1 MKKKYN
7 NLPREQIGVVIPI
20 LSLLL
25 AIFPVFRVFTTLLTF
40 IYSEDISSILFTKIE
55 LNIYLVLSLL
65 VIISLILICLKK
77 TFAIYSYYLF
87 TLLTLLTQIFKYGF
101 SSSLALNYI
110 ISIIIPA
117 IYFYALYRKNYIFHL
132 KEKTNTLIKIG
143 VTALLLSIIFI
154 VSISIDTPRNNI
166 RKFEQAFND
175 VSISKL
181 EELGA
186 LEDSSLNITQEALD
200 SVKINDY
207 SIKKISKTDS
217 THKAIKAEFKI
228 YFVSLD
234 ENKSL
239 LVNDEAL
246 KDITINLTKVKGQG
260 WVIDDMDNIL
270 SELMNK

>member
-1 MKKKYN
+1 MVGY
-7 NLPREQIGVVIPI
+7 
-20 LSLLL
+20 
-25 AIFPVFRVFTTLLTF
+25 
-40 IYSEDISSILFTKIE
+40 
-55 LNIYLVLSLL
+55 
-65 VIISLILICLKK
+65 
-77 TFAIYSYYLF
+77 
-87 TLLTLLTQIFKYGF
+87 
-101 SSSLALNYI
+101 
-110 ISIIIPA
+110 
-117 IYFYALYRKNYIFHL
+117 YIFHL

>member
-7 NLPREQIGVVIPI
+7 NLSREQIGVVIPM

-40 IYSEDISSILFTKIE
+40 VYSEDISSILFTKVE
-55 LNIYLVLSLL
+55 LNIYLALSLL

-77 TFAIYSYYLF
+77 TFAIYTYYLF

-101 SSSLALNYI
+101 SSSSILNY
-110 ISIIIPA
+110 IIPA

-166 RKFEQAFND
+166 RKFERAFND

-186 LEDSSLNITQEALD
+186 LEDSSLNITQETLD

-207 SIKKISKTDS
+207 NIKKISKTDS

>member
-7 NLPREQIGVVIPI
+7 NLSKEQIGVVIPM

-40 IYSEDISSILFTKIE
+40 IYSEDISSILFTKTE
-55 LNIYLVLSLL
+55 LNIYLILSLL
-65 VIISLILICLKK
+65 VIVSLILICLRK
-77 TFAIYSYYLF
+77 TFAIYTYYLF

-110 ISIIIPA
+110 ISIIMPA
-117 IYFYALYRKNYIFHL
+117 VYFYALYKKNYVFHL
-132 KEKTNTLIKIG
+132 KEKVNTLIKIG

-154 VSISIDTPRNNI
+154 VTISIDTPRNNV
-166 RKFEQAFND
+166 RKFERAFND

-181 EELGA
+181 EELGN
-186 LEDSSLNITQEALD
+186 LETSSLNITQKTLD

-207 SIKKISKTDS
+207 KIKEISKTDS
-217 THKAIKAEFKI
+217 KQKTIKVEFKI
-228 YFVSLD
+228 YYVSLD

-246 KDITINLTKVKGQG
+246 KDITINLTKVKGKG
-260 WVIDDMDNIL
+260 WIIDDMDNVL
-270 SELMNK
+270 NELINK